1 MKFNTACGLTASY
14 ILTVFDDLERKQHHF
29 YAMLLAGKIIS
40 INSVDDS
47 RIYSMREFLEQGDTF
62 QKNDRFTIILTN
74 VEIVLESNTEFNGEI
89 IECICTEELRH
100 HCCMNLYTD
109 KPIRIGYAA
118 DISDEDMI
126 AINKLIYGMNAKMV
140 QRMQTE
146 YDILKN
152 LPFIER

>member
-14 ILTVFDDLERKQHHF
+14 ILAVLSDLERKQHHF
-29 YAMLLAGKIIS
+29 YAMLLAGEIIA

-47 RIYSMREFLEQGDTF
+47 RIYSMREFIELGDTF
-62 QKNDRFTIILTN
+62 EKNDRFTILITH

-109 KPIRIGYAA
+109 KPIRLGYEE
-118 DISDEDMI
+118 DISEEDMVE
-126 AINKLIYGMNAKMV
+126 INKLIYGMNA
-140 QRMQTE
+140 QLINNMQSE
-146 YDILKN
+146 YDSLKN
-152 LPFIER
+152 LPFIKP